1 MKKLVAIIA
10 SVLAVASVL
19 VGFQIAGPAAQQERA
34 SALSGSSFQAG
45 NIISDANFYDGDS
58 MSAAQIQS
66 FLSSQ
71 IGTCASSS
79 CLNVGKFSMNSR
91 GSDPMCGAVTGGSNL
106 SAAVMISRVAV
117 ACGISPKVIMVT
129 LQKEQTLINGSV
141 ARNPSASRLER
152 AMGYACP
159 DNAGGHCDPAYAGVG
174 NQVYWSAWQ
183 WKRYGNPA
191 GTTNYFTWFNPGGV
205 RQIQYNVPTSCG
217 TKPVSV
223 QNKATAA
230 LYYYTPYTPN
240 TAALNNLYGTGD
252 SCSAY
257 GNRNFWRLYSDWFG
271 SPTENA
277 KPIGS
282 LDAVTGGG
290 EVVNVRG
297 WAIDTTTTAAT
308 KVHVYVDSKASQI
321 MANTSRS
328 DVGRAHPG
336 YGNSHGFS
344 SAVVATPGSHKVC
357 VYAVSVDG
365 ARNTTLGCK
374 TVTVVKASPFG
385 SIDTAQAVPGGVRVR
400 GWAIDPNA
408 QTTSIGVQ
416 VAVGSTTTKV
426 TANQARGD
434 VARVYPAAGAAHGF
448 DRVFPAATGTQKVC
462 VTGVNV
468 GAGQDKLLRDCV
480 SVRAVGSVPTG
491 RVDSLT
497 TTAKAI
503 QLRGWAIDGDSAAPI
518 NVDVYVDGVGR
529 RIAANVARSDM
540 ARAYPAYGAA
550 HGFSASIAAAPG
562 PHQVC
567 VYAINV
573 GAGSGNPTL
582 QCATVEVGSAPVGSL
597 DSATAVSGGVAVKGW
612 AWDADTTAPVAVH
625 VYVDTAMTPTT
636 ANQARGDV
644 QRAHPAAGANRGFA
658 TTVGAAPGAHR
669 VCVYGIDANG
679 GTNTTLGCSTVT
691 VR

>member
-1 MKKLVAIIA
+1 VKKVVAIIA
-10 SVLAVASVL
+10 SVLAAASVL
-19 VGFQIAGPAAQQERA
+19 VGLQLSGPIGGQESA
-34 SALSGSSFQAG
+34 SALTGSSFSAG
-45 NIISDANFYDGDS
+45 NIISDANFYDGDA

-79 CLNVGKFSMNSR
+79 CLNVGRFSMNSR
-91 GSDPMCGAVTGGSNL
+91 GSDPMCGAVSGGSNL

-117 ACGISPKVIMVT
+117 ACSISPKVILVT
-129 LQKEQTLINGSV
+129 LQKEQTLVNGSV

-191 GTTNYFTWFNPGGV
+191 GTTNYFTWFNPGGT

-217 TKPVSV
+217 TKSVAV

-240 TAALNNLYGTGD
+240 TAALDNLYGTGD

-297 WAIDTTTTAAT
+297 WAIDTTTAAST
-308 KVHVYVDSKASQI
+308 KVHVYVDSAATQI
-321 MANTSRS
+321 IANTSRS

-336 YGNSHGFS
+336 YGNAHGFS
-344 SAVVATPGSHKVC
+344 SAVVAAPGRHKVC

-365 ARNTTLGCK
+365 ARNTTLGCT
-374 TVTVVKASPFG
+374 TVTVAKASPFG

-408 QTTSIGVQ
+408 QTSSIAVQ
-416 VAVGSTTTKV
+416 VAVGSTTTKL
-426 TANQARGD
+426 TANGARGD

-448 DRVFPAATGTQKVC
+448 DRVIPTTTGTQRVC

-468 GAGQDKLLRDCV
+468 GAGADKLLKDCV
-480 SVRAVGSVPTG
+480 SVRAIGSVPTG
-491 RVDSLT
+491 RVDSMTGT
-497 TTAKAI
+497 TKGI
-503 QLRGWAIDGDSAAPI
+503 ELRGWAIDGDTTASI

-529 RIAANVARSDM
+529 RIPAKTARSDM

-550 HGFSASIAAAPG
+550 HGFATTITAAPG

-573 GAGSGNPTL
+573 GAGSDNPTL
-582 QCATVEVGSAPVGSL
+582 ACDTVQVGSAPVGSL
-597 DSATAVSGGVAVKGW
+597 DSATAVSGGVAVTGW
-612 AWDADTTAPVAVH
+612 AWDADTTAPIAVH
-625 VYVDTAMTPTT
+625 VYVDSAMTPTT
-636 ANQARGDV
+636 ANQPRGDV
-644 QRAHPAAGANRGFA
+644 QRAHPAAGANRGFVA
-658 TTVGAAPGAHR
+658 TVGAASGSHQ
-669 VCVYGIDANG
+669 VCAYGIDANG

>member
-1 MKKLVAIIA
+1 
-10 SVLAVASVL
+10 
-19 VGFQIAGPAAQQERA
+19 
-34 SALSGSSFQAG
+34 
-45 NIISDANFYDGDS
+45 
-58 MSAAQIQS
+58 
-66 FLSSQ
+66 
-71 IGTCASSS
+71 
-79 CLNVGKFSMNSR
+79 
-91 GSDPMCGAVTGGSNL
+91 
-106 SAAVMISRVAV
+106 
-117 ACGISPKVIMVT
+117 
-129 LQKEQTLINGSV
+129 
-141 ARNPSASRLER
+141 
-152 AMGYACP
+152 
-159 DNAGGHCDPAYAGVG
+159 
-174 NQVYWSAWQ
+174 
-183 WKRYGNPA
+183 
-191 GTTNYFTWFNPGGV
+191 
-205 RQIQYNVPTSCG
+205 
-217 TKPVSV
+217 VS
-223 QNKATAA
+223 
-230 LYYYTPYTPN
+230 
-240 TAALNNLYGTGD
+240 
-252 SCSAY
+252 
-257 GNRNFWRLYSDWFG
+257 
-271 SPTENA
+271 
-277 KPIGS
+277 
-282 LDAVTGGG
+282 
-290 EVVNVRG
+290 VRG

-344 SAVVATPGSHKVC
+344 SAVVAAPGSHKVC

-385 SIDTAQAVPGGVRVR
+385 SIDTAQAVPGGIRVR

-408 QTTSIGVQ
+408 QTSSIGVQ

-448 DRVFPAATGTQKVC
+448 DKVFPAATGTQQVC

-468 GAGQDKLLRDCV
+468 GAGQDKLIRDCV

-491 RVDSLT
+491 RVDSIT

-503 QLRGWAIDGDSAAPI
+503 QLRGWAIDGDSTAPI

-529 RIAANVARSDM
+529 RVAANVARSDM
-540 ARAYPAYGAA
+540 AKAYPAYGAA

-582 QCATVEVGSAPVGSL
+582 QCATAEVGSAPVGSL